1 MALVPSP
8 LSQVCKGIRAYL
20 DSEINA
26 SDRSKV
32 TVVLSTPADTAS
44 AGAGDSD
51 HRLNLFFHRFE
62 PAGLFPDT
70 LPGETGWLRTFCLIT
85 PFAAEEDSV
94 GPGENDLRLIGEVS
108 RIFHERPVFIL
119 NVDGANYHLQAVFL
133 PLGLDQLNQL
143 WSTQGDTIYRPSLLY
158 EISLMPV
165 VPVEPALSPPL
176 AAGLGLQVQATLDR
190 KTVSAASQ
198 GPQVTAMRPATG
210 NEDWAPALAFVQNN
224 GCALSLLFA
233 VGSPELT
240 TFTPQVWVAGQPGA
254 TVDLRWE
261 SWEASSGWQQVT
273 PATSVVITDSGID
286 PEAAAGATTVSLAL
300 PFNDRPGQLLLAA
313 ERTHTRSSDGAVL
326 RARSNPLLVTLYN
339 G

>member
-1 MALVPSP
+1 MALAPSP
-8 LSQVCKGIRAYL
+8 LSQVCKGLRAYL

-26 SDRSKV
+26 PDRSKV
-32 TVVLSTPADTAS
+32 TVVLATPAETAS

-70 LPGETGWLRTFCLIT
+70 LPGATGWLRAFCLIT
-85 PFAAEEDSV
+85 PFAAEEDAI

-119 NVDGANYHLQAVFL
+119 NVDDVEYHLQVVFL

-165 VPVEPALSPPL
+165 VPVQPALQPPL
-176 AAGLGLQVQATLDR
+176 AASLGLQVQATLDR
-190 KTVSAASQ
+190 QAVTASAQ
-198 GPQVTAMRPATG
+198 GPRVAAMQPDTRT
-210 NEDWAPALAFVQNN
+210 EDWTPALAFVQD
-224 GCALSLLFA
+224 GACALSLLFV
-233 VGSPELT
+233 VGSPELAA
-240 TFTPQVWVAGQPGA
+240 FVPQVWVAGEPGA
-254 TVDLRWE
+254 TVDLCWQ
-261 SWEASSGWQQVT
+261 SWEAASGWQQVA
-273 PATSVVITDSGID
+273 PPTSVVITDSGID
-286 PEAAAGATTVSLAL
+286 PEAAAAATAAALPL

-313 ERTHTRSSDGAVL
+313 ERTFTRSSDGTVL
-326 RARSNPLLVTLYN
+326 RVRSNPLLVTLAN

>member
-1 MALVPSP
+1 MALAPSP

-20 DSEINA
+20 DSEINGP
-26 SDRSKV
+26 DRSKV
-32 TVVLSTPADTAS
+32 TVVLATPAETAS

-70 LPGETGWLRTFCLIT
+70 LPGETGWLRAFCLIT
-85 PFAAEEDSV
+85 PFAVEENSV

-108 RIFHERPVFIL
+108 RIFHERPAFIL
-119 NVDGANYHLQAVFL
+119 NVDGTNYHLQTVFL

-165 VPVEPALSPPL
+165 VPVEPALTPPL

-190 KTVSAASQ
+190 QTVSASSQ
-198 GPQVTAMRPATG
+198 GPQMTIMRPATG
-210 NEDWAPALAFVQNN
+210 NEDWAPALAFVENN

-233 VGSPELT
+233 VGSPELA
-240 TFTPQVWVAGQPGA
+240 TFIPQVWVAGQLGA
-254 TVDLRWE
+254 TVELCWE
-261 SWEASSGWQQVT
+261 CWEASSGWQPVL
-273 PATSVVITDSGID
+273 PATPVVITDSGID
-286 PEAAAGATTVSLAL
+286 PEAAAGATTVSLIL
-300 PFNDRPGQLLLAA
+300 PFKDRPGQMLLVA
-313 ERTHTRSSDGAVL
+313 ERTYTRSSDGAVL
-326 RARSNPLLVTLYN
+326 RARSNPLLITLYN